1 MQMGTWFRTLQYAF
15 TPQRPGHGSW
25 HFRLMQALSEEQS
38 ELTTHSGRQLGGEP
52 IISGRQEHWQR
63 SPITRGGL
71 LFGPHGFGSHGST
84 YSTTAEQ
91 EEHVRENL
99 HPRFNEVFRNIS
111 LKESCVE
118 LTFGWR
124 EATCCKGIP
133 NVISQTD
140 TVGNVVDHLALGIY
154 ATVSLWTGVCTVQVY
169 AGQPR
174 WTFCVGGALWP
185 ACHIGIPKV
194 FRDAAARSTTIPCL
208 ANSIAATRR
217 RIAGINIDS

>member
-1 MQMGTWFRTLQYAF
+1 
-15 TPQRPGHGSW
+15 
-25 HFRLMQALSEEQS
+25 MQALSEEQS

-91 EEHVRENL
+91 KREL
-99 HPRFNEVFRNIS
+99 RTQIPDTILEIFF
-111 LKESCVE
+111 KSCVE

-124 EATCCKGIP
+124 ETACCEGIP
-133 NVISQTD
+133 NVISQTY

-154 ATVSLWTGVCTVQVY
+154 ATVSLRTRVCTVQVY
-169 AGQPR
+169 ASQPR
-174 WTFCVGGALWP
+174 WTFCVGCTLWP
-185 ACHIGIPKV
+185 ACNVGIPKV
-194 FRDAAARSTTIPCL
+194 IWDTLARCCTSPCV
-208 ANSIAATRR
+208 ADSIAATWRGV
-217 RIAGINIDS
+217 AGIYRLGYPWRS